1 MSSEPTPSQR
11 QRAEMARGPVT
22 PSPKKRSRSPTSSQ
36 ATPSRRLADIEA
48 ALAEDAGRQ
57 RRLADIEASIGSTSQ
72 VHRAP
77 QTVYESDD
85 DDVFHSTISSPPR
98 STHYHIHLP
107 SDGPSSPKRAKFD
120 GNGNRSGSMLMTPPR
135 SDGRELRGGFIGG
148 PPESPSN
155 GKRKE
160 REGEGGDTSLWQRI
174 MDDQEHPFHERA
186 ALLRGASQSVSHQ
199 AIPSS
204 PQSTV
209 IASNGTPESIKT
221 LISDLS
227 SALPSYIAKLERKQM
242 ASEKSSEAKARKIEE
257 LDRENSM

>member
-1 MSSEPTPSQR
+1 
-11 QRAEMARGPVT
+11 
-22 PSPKKRSRSPTSSQ
+22 
-36 ATPSRRLADIEA
+36 
-48 ALAEDAGRQ
+48 
-57 RRLADIEASIGSTSQ
+57 
-72 VHRAP
+72 
-77 QTVYESDD
+77 
-85 DDVFHSTISSPPR
+85 
-98 STHYHIHLP
+98 
-107 SDGPSSPKRAKFD
+107 
-120 GNGNRSGSMLMTPPR
+120 MLMTPPR

-160 REGEGGDTSLWQRI
+160 REGEGGDTSLWQSI

-199 AIPSS
+199 AFPSS

-227 SALPSYIAKLERKQM
+227 SALPSYIANYSSCIIGINSHLQIWFRDLIESIGKDCIQFRILGIADRGKISSSRRK
-242 ASEKSSEAKARKIEE
+242 
-257 LDRENSM
+257 NSLSVRIGHRGNGGKMIQ